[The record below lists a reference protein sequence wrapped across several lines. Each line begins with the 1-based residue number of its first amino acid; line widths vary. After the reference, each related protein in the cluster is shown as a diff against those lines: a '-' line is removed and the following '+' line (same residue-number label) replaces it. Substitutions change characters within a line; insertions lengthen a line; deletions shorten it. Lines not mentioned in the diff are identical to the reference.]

1 MEIPIKTGVEAAWE
15 ARPKFLESCLALLSG
30 YLHSSCS
37 ARAEW
42 LAISLFVG
50 YKAYASAKK
59 TLYDDGHRHPCDAAD

>member
-37 ARAEW
+37 APAEW
-42 LAISLFVG
+42 LAISLFI
-50 YKAYASAKK
+50 
-59 TLYDDGHRHPCDAAD
+59 RI